1 VTFFYRKNN
10 KNQSEKYTKIL
21 PKQMKNKDKTQ
32 SKEECEFRVK
42 FVWDKGK
49 MKLQKLCVVKNN
61 ATK

>member
-1 VTFFYRKNN
+1 
-10 KNQSEKYTKIL
+10 
-21 PKQMKNKDKTQ
+21 MKNKDKTQ